1 MVRFLVFTFS
11 TLLLLLLIGIAAV
24 GGIFWYYG
32 RSLPD
37 YGALADYE
45 PPITTRL
52 YAGDGRLM
60 TEYAVEKRVF
70 VPINAIPQKVI
81 AAFLAAEDKSFYT
94 HSGIDPMGLARAV
107 LTNLRNMGSNRRPV
121 GASTITQ
128 QVAKNFLLTNEV
140 SIDRKVKEA
149 ILAMRIEQTYSKDKI
164 LELYLNE
171 IYLGYGSYGVAA
183 AALNYFNKSLD
194 QLTFAEAAYLAALPK
209 APNNYHPI
217 RKHEAA
223 VERRNWVISRM
234 LEDGHITAEQARDA
248 TAAPLQT
255 FSRDETEY
263 VKGGEYFAEEVRRQL
278 ITDYGE
284 ADLYKGGLVV
294 RTTLDPALQH
304 LATASLRQGLLEYDR
319 RHGWRGPV
327 DHADLPTGSE
337 KAIWLKV
344 LTAVPRPVGALDPWQ
359 LSIVLNVEGKNAIV
373 GLSDGST
380 ATVTLSELKWARP
393 WKEKQRLG
401 PEVRKVTD
409 VLALGDV
416 VFVEPMPAEDQD
428 KKAQSEGPQMYLRQI
443 PNVNGGLIA
452 LDPHTGRVLA
462 MAGGWSIEAS
472 EFNRATQAL
481 RQPGS
486 AFKPFVYLSALEH
499 GYTPS
504 TLVLDGPFVYDQGPG
519 MPKWRPKN
527 YSGSYYGPSTL
538 RTGIEKSR
546 NLMTVRLAQ
555 AVGMDRIAAKAE
567 TFGIDE
573 HFPKLLAASLGAGET
588 TVLRMATAYG
598 MLANGGKRLTP
609 TLIDRI
615 QDRNG
620 RTIYRHDKR
629 ACDACADVFWTDQ
642 PMPEIPDTREQI
654 SDPRS
659 VYQIVHIMEGV
670 ITSGTARR
678 LAYLNVPMAGKTGTT
693 NDSVDTW
700 FMGFTPDLVVGVFVG
715 FDEPRTLGSHET
727 GSSTALPVFKAF
739 MDKALKGQAVRP
751 FPVPP
756 GIQFMRVDHA
766 TGRFAQP
773 GDTDVISEAFKSGS
787 GPSYVAQTVLDGSA
801 PLDLMGE
808 SGETTDDPELLFEE
822 GGTGADSGDGS
833 LNADG
838 SPPAAPPYQVGQPN
852 PYGTPTYPMTGPND
866 SGTSQPT
873 AGGLY

>member
-11 TLLLLLLIGIAAV
+11 TLLLLLIIGIVAI
-24 GGIFWYYG
+24 GGVFWYYG
-32 RSLPD
+32 QSLPD
-37 YGALADYE
+37 YRALADYE

-70 VPINAIPQKVI
+70 VPIDAIPQKVI

-107 LTNLRNMGSNRRPV
+107 LTNVRNMGSNRRPV

-149 ILAMRIEQTYSKDKI
+149 ILAMRIEQTYTKDKI

-194 QLTFAEAAYLAALPK
+194 QLTVAEAAYLAALPK
-209 APNNYHPI
+209 APNNYHPV

-223 VERRNWVISRM
+223 VERRNWVVSRM
-234 LEDGHITAEQARDA
+234 LEDGHISAEQAREA
-248 TAAPLQT
+248 VAQPLET
-255 FSRDETEY
+255 HSRDETEY
-263 VKGGEYFAEEVRRQL
+263 VKGGDYFAEEVRRQL
-278 ITDYGE
+278 ISEYGE
-284 ADLYKGGLVV
+284 AELYKGGLVV
-294 RTTLDPALQH
+294 RTTLDPHLQH
-304 LATASLRQGLLEYDR
+304 LATQSLQRGLLDYDR
-319 RHGWRGPV
+319 RHGWRAPV
-327 DHADLPTGSE
+327 DHADLPADSA
-337 KAIWLKV
+337 KALWLKV
-344 LTAVPRPVGALDPWQ
+344 LTAVPRPKGALDRWD
-359 LSIVLNVEGKNAIV
+359 LAIVLDASGADAKI

-380 ATVTLSELKWARP
+380 ATIPLSELKWARP

-401 PEVRKVTD
+401 PAVRSASD
-409 VLALGDV
+409 VLNLGDV
-416 VFVEPMPAEDQD
+416 ILVEPMPAAEID
-428 KKAQSEGPQMYLRQI
+428 KKDANKGPIYYLRQV
-443 PNVNGGLIA
+443 PNVNGGMVA
-452 LDPHTGRVLA
+452 MDPHTGRVLA

-486 AFKPFVYLSALEH
+486 SFKPFVYLAALEN

-504 TLVLDGPFVYDQGPG
+504 TLVLDAPFVYDQGPG
-519 MPKWRPKN
+519 LPKWRPKN
-527 YSGSYYGPSTL
+527 YSGQYYGPSTL
-538 RTGIEKSR
+538 RIGIEKSR

-555 AVGMDRIAAKAE
+555 AVGMERVAAKAE

-573 HFPKLLAASLGAGET
+573 HFPKMLAASLGAGET
-588 TVLRMATAYG
+588 TVLRMTTAYG
-598 MLANGGKRLTP
+598 MLANGGKRLVP

-620 RTIYRHDKR
+620 RTIYRHDTR
-629 ACDACADVFWTDQ
+629 SCDACADVFWTDQ
-642 PMPEIPDTREQI
+642 PMPDIPDTREQI

-670 ITSGTARR
+670 ITAGTGRR
-678 LAYLNVPMAGKTGTT
+678 LASLGVPMAGKTGTT
-693 NDSVDTW
+693 NDNYDTW

-715 FDEPRTLGSHET
+715 FDEPRTLGGHET
-727 GSSTALPVFKAF
+727 GSSTALPVFQTF
-739 MDKALKGQAVRP
+739 MEQALKGQAVRP

-756 GIQFMRVDHA
+756 GIQFMRINHD
-766 TGRFAQP
+766 TGAFAQP
-773 GDTDVISEAFKSGS
+773 GDSDVIREAFKTGS
-787 GPSYVAQTVLDGSA
+787 GPGYVTQMVLDGSA
-801 PLDLMGE
+801 PLDPN
-808 SGETTDDPELLFEE
+808 TTLEDPAGAPEMLIEE
-822 GGTGADSGDGS
+822 GASTDGVPVADSDS
-833 LNADG
+833 A
-838 SPPAAPPYQVGQPN
+838 SQPVAPPYQSGQPN
-852 PYGTPTYPMTGPND
+852 PYGNPVYPLNGPND
-866 SGTSQPT
+866 NRAAQPT